1 MTNEIRPAVTLLLL
15 FTLLLGLAYPLG
27 MTGAAGILFP
37 HQSSGSLIVK
47 DGKVIGSDLIGQYFT
62 DNTYF
67 HGRPSA
73 TTGTDANGASIS
85 QPYNAVNSMGSN
97 LGPTSR
103 ALIERVKA
111 DVAKLSAEN
120 PGTPVP
126 IDLVTTSAS
135 GFDPSIT
142 PAGALF
148 QVPRVAKARNLD
160 QKAVENLVTQFTQPR
175 VLGIIGEPTVNV
187 LQLNLALDELT
198 MNRMGM
204 NANGQQYRSTN
215 KTSLAGSAAHTS
227 QGGEPRTSEDISG
240 SSAGGRQDLRD
251 ADIWHTAS
259 PARR

>member
-1 MTNEIRPAVTLLLL
+1 MTNEIRPAVSLLLL

-27 MTGAAGILFP
+27 MTGAATILFP
-37 HQSSGSLIVK
+37 HQSAGSLIIK
-47 DGKVIGSDLIGQYFT
+47 DGKVIGSELIGQYFT
-62 DNTYF
+62 DNKYF

-73 TTGTDANGASIS
+73 TTGADASGATVS
-85 QPYNAVNSMGSN
+85 QPYNAANSMGSN
-97 LGPTSR
+97 FGPTSK
-103 ALIERVKA
+103 AFIERVKA
-111 DVAKLSAEN
+111 DTTKLSAEN
-120 PGTPVP
+120 SKMSVP

-135 GFDPSIT
+135 GLDPSIT

-160 QKAVENLVTQFTQPR
+160 QKIIENLVTQFTQPR

-198 MNRMGM
+198 TNRMGM
-204 NANGQQYRSTN
+204 NANGQQHRSTD

-227 QGGEPRTSEDISG
+227 RGGEPWASEDISG
-240 SSAGGRQDLRD
+240 SSTGGRQDLRD